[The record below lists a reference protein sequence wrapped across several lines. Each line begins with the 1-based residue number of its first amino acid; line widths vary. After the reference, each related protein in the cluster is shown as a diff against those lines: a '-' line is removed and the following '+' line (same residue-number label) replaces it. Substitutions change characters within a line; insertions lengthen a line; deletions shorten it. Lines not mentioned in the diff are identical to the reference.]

1 MARPRHEVPHPLR
14 AEPLYWLLF
23 TAGGGV
29 SAFLFPAHIVVLG
42 IACAA
47 GWLPDDA
54 LSYERIHDLVQ
65 NPLTKVY
72 LFVLIVLPFFHAA
85 HRIRYGIRHELR
97 LEENKH
103 IVASACY
110 GAAFLGT
117 ALTLWVLLR
126 I

>member
-1 MARPRHEVPHPLR
+1 MARDAGHRHPVHS
-14 AEPLYWLLF
+14 EPFYWLLF

-29 SAFLFPAHIVVLG
+29 SAFLFPAPIVILG
-42 IACAA
+42 IAWAA

-54 LSYERIHDLVQ
+54 LSYERVLDLVQ
-65 NPLTKVY
+65 NPLTKIY
-72 LFVLIVLPFFHAA
+72 LFALIVLPLFHAA

-97 LEENKH
+97 VEENKH

-110 GAAFLGT
+110 GAAYAGT

>member
-1 MARPRHEVPHPLR
+1 MAPNGPRHPVHS
-14 AEPLYWLLF
+14 EPFYWLLF

-29 SAFLFPAHIVVLG
+29 SAFLFPAHIVILG
-42 IACAA
+42 IAWAA
-47 GWLPDDA
+47 GWLSDDV
-54 LSYERIHDLVQ
+54 LSYERVLDLVQ
-65 NPLTKVY
+65 NPLIKIY
-72 LFVLIVLPFFHAA
+72 LFTLIVLPLFHAA

-97 LEENKH
+97 VEENKH

-110 GAAFLGT
+110 GAAYAGT

>member
-1 MARPRHEVPHPLR
+1 MAKSTRPAR
-14 AEPLYWLLF
+14 AEPFFWLLF

-29 SAFLFPAHIVVLG
+29 SAFLFPAHIVILG
-42 IACAA
+42 IAWAA

-54 LSYERIHDLVQ
+54 LSYDRVVGLVQ

-72 LFVLIVLPFFHAA
+72 LFVLVVLPLFHAA

-97 LEENKH
+97 VEENKH
-103 IVASACY
+103 IVASTCY
-110 GAAFLGT
+110 GAAFVGT
-117 ALTLWVLLR
+117 ALTAWLLLR

>member
-1 MARPRHEVPHPLR
+1 MARAAGHRHPVHS
-14 AEPLYWLLF
+14 EPFYWLLF

-29 SAFLFPAHIVVLG
+29 SAFLFPAHIVILG
-42 IACAA
+42 IAWAA

-54 LSYERIHDLVQ
+54 FSYERVLDLVQ
-65 NPLTKVY
+65 NPLAKIY
-72 LFVLIVLPFFHAA
+72 LFALIVLPLFHAA

-97 LEENKH
+97 VEENKH

-110 GAAFLGT
+110 GAAYVGT

>member
-1 MARPRHEVPHPLR
+1 MARNAGHRHPVHS
-14 AEPLYWLLF
+14 EPFYWLLF

-29 SAFLFPAHIVVLG
+29 SAFLFPAHIAILG
-42 IACAA
+42 IAWAA

-54 LSYERIHDLVQ
+54 LSYERVLDLVQ
-65 NPLTKVY
+65 NPFTKIY
-72 LFVLIVLPFFHAA
+72 LFALIVLPLFHAA

-97 LEENKH
+97 VEENKH

-110 GAAFLGT
+110 GAAYAGT

>member
-1 MARPRHEVPHPLR
+1 MARNDGHRHPVHS
-14 AEPLYWLLF
+14 EPFYWLLF

-29 SAFLFPAHIVVLG
+29 SAFLFPAHIVILG
-42 IACAA
+42 IAWAA
-47 GWLPDDA
+47 GWLSDDV
-54 LSYERIHDLVQ
+54 LSYERVLDLVQ
-65 NPLTKVY
+65 NPLIKIY
-72 LFVLIVLPFFHAA
+72 LFALIVLPLFHAA

-97 LEENKH
+97 VEENKH

-110 GAAFLGT
+110 GAAYAGT

>member
-1 MARPRHEVPHPLR
+1 VARTEHARPLR
-14 AEPLYWLLF
+14 SEPFYWLAF

-29 SAFLFPAHIVVLG
+29 SAFLFPAHIVILG
-42 IACAA
+42 IAWAA

-54 LSYERIHDLVQ
+54 LSYQRVHDLAQ
-65 NPLTKVY
+65 NPLVKIY
-72 LFVLIVLPFFHAA
+72 LFVLIVLPMFHAA

-97 LEENKH
+97 VEENKH

-110 GAAFLGT
+110 GAAFVGT
-117 ALTLWVLLR
+117 ALTISFLLR

>member
-1 MARPRHEVPHPLR
+1 MARSGGHRHPVHS
-14 AEPLYWLLF
+14 EPFYWLLF

-29 SAFLFPAHIVVLG
+29 SAFLFPAHIAILG
-42 IACAA
+42 IAWAA

-54 LSYERIHDLVQ
+54 LSYERVLDLVQ
-65 NPLTKVY
+65 NPLTKIY
-72 LFVLIVLPFFHAA
+72 LFALIVLPLFHAA

-97 LEENKH
+97 VEENKH

-110 GAAFLGT
+110 GAAYAGT
-117 ALTLWVLLR
+117 ALTLWVLLQ

>member
-1 MARPRHEVPHPLR
+1 MARDAGHRHPVHS
-14 AEPLYWLLF
+14 EPFYWLLF

-29 SAFLFPAHIVVLG
+29 SAFLFPAHIAILG
-42 IACAA
+42 IAWAA

-54 LSYERIHDLVQ
+54 LSYERVLDLVE
-65 NPLTKVY
+65 NPLTKLY
-72 LFVLIVLPFFHAA
+72 LFALIVLPLFHAA

-97 LEENKH
+97 VEENKH

-110 GAAFLGT
+110 GAAYAGT
-117 ALTLWVLLR
+117 AFTLWVLLR

>member
-1 MARPRHEVPHPLR
+1 MAKSTRPAR
-14 AEPLYWLLF
+14 AEPFFWLLF

-29 SAFLFPAHIVVLG
+29 SAFLFPAHIVILG
-42 IACAA
+42 IAWAA

-54 LSYERIHDLVQ
+54 LSYDRVVGLVQ
-65 NPLTKVY
+65 NPLSKVY
-72 LFVLIVLPFFHAA
+72 LFVLVVLPLFHAA

-97 LEENKH
+97 VEENKH

-110 GAAFLGT
+110 GAAFVGT
-117 ALTLWVLLR
+117 ALTAWTLLR